1 VKRSLEVAAS
11 GKIRASIDQVM
22 SLREAASAYR
32 LMEENQTLGKI
43 ILDPTLDGA

>member
-1 VKRSLEVAAS
+1 MPLS
-11 GKIRASIDQVM
+11 
-22 SLREAASAYR
+22 EAATAHR